1 MPRDELASVRPYLD
15 DLADDDETTRM
26 QASTAILLG
35 LENASASTVDRAVD
49 RLFTGLTS
57 GRKSGRVGFSVTLA
71 ELLARALGA
80 PGDGASE
87 ATLTFA
93 RVLELLRSRTQ
104 PKGKPAGPVS
114 GVRWRAVGRWSDS
127 DC

>member
-71 ELLARALGA
+71 EVGGADAVADLRAGA
-80 PGDGASE
+80 D
-87 ATLTFA
+87 
-93 RVLELLRSRTQ
+93 RCR
-104 PKGKPAGPVS
+104 
-114 GVRWRAVGRWSDS
+114 GV
-127 DC
+127 